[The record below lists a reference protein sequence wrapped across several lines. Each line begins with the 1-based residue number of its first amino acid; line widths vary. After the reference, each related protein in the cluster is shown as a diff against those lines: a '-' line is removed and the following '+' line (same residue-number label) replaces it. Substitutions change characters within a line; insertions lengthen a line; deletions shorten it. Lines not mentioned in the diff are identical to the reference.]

1 MKLFDSY
8 KAICNDYDFQ
18 FSIKNTVFYYLWIT
32 NLSKI
37 SSYYTLGQ
45 THMDFWDQ
53 IYYFWALANGFEK
66 YMFPGDYICS
76 KNIQKMYHALIH
88 TFHNF
93 LKKLRKWKQATI
105 RKYFSTF

>member
-18 FSIKNTVFYYLWIT
+18 FSIKNIVFNYLWFT
-32 NLSKI
+32 NWSKI

-45 THMDFWDQ
+45 THMEFLDQ

-66 YMFPGDYICS
+66 IHVPGWLHLFKKHS
-76 KNIQKMYHALIH
+76 KNVSCIDSRCR
-88 TFHNF
+88 NC
-93 LKKLRKWKQATI
+93 LKKASQMETGNNQKVFQYI
-105 RKYFSTF
+105 